1 MSHSVDNHAAEPA
14 AEPAVQARGLRKRF
28 GDFTAVKGIDVTI
41 PRGVCFGFLG
51 PNGAGKST
59 TMRMIYRASD
69 VDEGALSVLGYD
81 ASVRANDRAIKA
93 RIGVVH
99 QEDNLDEDLTVRE
112 TIEVFARFHRLKGA
126 AIERKVH
133 ELLAFAD
140 LSEREHHKVRALSGG
155 MKRRLM
161 IARGLVGDPELVVL
175 DEPTTGLDPR
185 ARAILWD
192 KLSALKRQRAT
203 LILTTHYMDE
213 AERLCDRIAIMDE
226 GRIVAEDG
234 PLELHLH
241 DARRGVIADEL
252 ELGEAPP
259 EGAARWAGVERAEV
273 FGDRLLLYTATP
285 ERAAGA
291 ALAQLPGRRVLTRRG
306 TLDDVFLRL
315 TGHGLDDT

>member
-14 AEPAVQARGLRKRF
+14 AEPAVRARGLRKRF

-234 PLELHLH
+234 PLELIRDH
-241 DARRGVIADEL
+241 AAPSVVEVEL

-259 EGAARWAGVERAEV
+259 EDAARWSGVERAEV

>member
-1 MSHSVDNHAAEPA
+1 MSHPVDNHAAEPA
-14 AEPAVQARGLRKRF
+14 TEPAVQARGLRKRF

-69 VDEGALSVLGYD
+69 VDEGSLSVLGYD

-155 MKRRLM
+155 MK
-161 IARGLVGDPELVVL
+161 
-175 DEPTTGLDPR
+175 
-185 ARAILWD
+185 
-192 KLSALKRQRAT
+192 Q
-203 LILTTHYMDE
+203 
-213 AERLCDRIAIMDE
+213 
-226 GRIVAEDG
+226 
-234 PLELHLH
+234 
-241 DARRGVIADEL
+241 L